1 MSDPSVRPANCAAC
15 AFWRKL
21 REHEGLCARHAPE
34 PSIRPDEAAH
44 FPQTHNWQWCGEGV
58 AAEPMSI
65 GSRCADCL
73 YWRRPEGDSTPSTV
87 ATCRWPGGL
96 RRGSAPAMRRARF
109 PSRDRG
115 RSGARRKARTFA
127 PRACGGAPPNIRR
140 RDDRLAF
147 QARKTPRKPPSRT
160 RLANALLLKFEFAT
174 FSGPPRPI
182 YLERHDTMAV
192 GRFDCPAIRRRE

>member
-1 MSDPSVRPANCAAC
+1 VTRRSGRPIAPPALSGASSESTRASAPDTRRNRPS
-15 AFWRKL
+15 
-21 REHEGLCARHAPE
+21 ARMKP
-34 PSIRPDEAAH
+34 PIFRRR
-44 FPQTHNWQWCGEGV
+44 T
-58 AAEPMSI
+58 I
-65 GSRCADCL
+65 GSGAAKASPPSRCRSARAAPIASVGVD
-73 YWRRPEGDSTPSTV
+73 RRGDSTPSTV